1 MTEVHVANNNKA
13 HHYAIDAASLLE
25 TCISRLQETIAR
37 DKRKRHKSLVD
48 METALAT
55 TERLLLAYICQ
66 QVDLEREAASNVQLE
81 EGDNSNHDVPP
92 TLLEAIEIFQSVLN
106 VKKHRQELQS
116 RQEKRGTFFR
126 NKRKG
131 CNGTSATIPQ
141 QRPVFDH
148 SGSPIDSLLFRL
160 IVTLQLCLV
169 RINDAFMILT
179 GRRYREKDEKSLVQ
193 SSYKTR
199 VVGSACCVLGLGSLW
214 LIRSKRT
221 SNNRRTIAID
231 SHGFATLVG
240 KVALVA
246 VTTKFLVREWG
257 NVWMTTKILKST
269 ADVEEWQ
276 QQWLVVQTTGG
287 SFTSHE
293 KSQRL
298 IEYAMSQSPKSSLW
312 HSEGEIRFLL
322 LKRAM
327 DLLYASVGTA
337 VKVTKSSNH
346 TASSEGRRIGW
357 KLPIA
362 VAAAASY
369 YSFFDPSR
377 RAWEAV
383 SSSSLDLIQYAWGM
397 VSLPA
402 IKQLS
407 LQASRLLKGA
417 AIAERITIAG
427 VPCFVLSRD
436 PSPDLS
442 AALVRGKRKR
452 RSSINPSLSTIE
464 ERAESE
470 LDTSM
475 DSLHLEA
482 HETDTQPRRLY
493 PKKDI
498 ILHFTGGGFFAHT
511 LASDIPF
518 LLDWSGA
525 TNAIVICPEYSLLP
539 NNVFPVALDQV
550 TNVYCS
556 LVRGDTCEVLG
567 VEADRVI
574 VTGESAG
581 GNLAAA
587 LCVKLSLENLMG
599 DTIAT
604 MKVSPNDE
612 PLTDIVASNLTTSLS
627 NDSDTMSPWK
637 TRMPDAI
644 MLSCPALNLT
654 LDLSPSRVLGQQD
667 PVLPSGLI
675 SAISDAYAPPTL
687 GINKKDPLVS
697 PYYAPDEVLR
707 LFPPILLFASS
718 DDPLLDD
725 SVDFNRRCRSLG
737 VDSKLGAVSHM
748 PHAYWGLGTAGFPE
762 ALQVQHECQEWL
774 VQQFSR
780 EQRRESN
787 EENGSD

>member
-1 MTEVHVANNNKA
+1 
-13 HHYAIDAASLLE
+13 
-25 TCISRLQETIAR
+25 
-37 DKRKRHKSLVD
+37 
-48 METALAT
+48 
-55 TERLLLAYICQ
+55 
-66 QVDLEREAASNVQLE
+66 
-81 EGDNSNHDVPP
+81 
-92 TLLEAIEIFQSVLN
+92 
-106 VKKHRQELQS
+106 
-116 RQEKRGTFFR
+116 
-126 NKRKG
+126 
-131 CNGTSATIPQ
+131 
-141 QRPVFDH
+141 
-148 SGSPIDSLLFRL
+148 
-160 IVTLQLCLV
+160 
-169 RINDAFMILT
+169 
-179 GRRYREKDEKSLVQ
+179 
-193 SSYKTR
+193 
-199 VVGSACCVLGLGSLW
+199 
-214 LIRSKRT
+214 
-221 SNNRRTIAID
+221 
-231 SHGFATLVG
+231 
-240 KVALVA
+240 
-246 VTTKFLVREWG
+246 
-257 NVWMTTKILKST
+257 
-269 ADVEEWQ
+269 
-276 QQWLVVQTTGG
+276 
-287 SFTSHE
+287 
-293 KSQRL
+293 
-298 IEYAMSQSPKSSLW
+298 
-312 HSEGEIRFLL
+312 
-322 LKRAM
+322 M

-337 VKVTKSSNH
+337 VKVTK
-346 TASSEGRRIGW
+346 ASDNTTIPTEGRIGW
-357 KLPIA
+357 KLPMA

-377 RAWEAV
+377 RALEAV

-407 LQASRLLKGA
+407 LRASRILKGA

-436 PSPDLS
+436 PSPGMSFLLSCCRRNAKNVSDTHFIVTIIRIIELS
-442 AALVRGKRKR
+442 AALVRSKRKR
-452 RSSINPSLSTIE
+452 RTSINPSLSTIE
-464 ERAESE
+464 ERTESD

-475 DSLHLEA
+475 DSQQVLEA
-482 HETDTQPRRLY
+482 HQETDTQPRRLY

-539 NNVFPVALDQV
+539 DNVFPVALDQV
-550 TNVYCS
+550 TDVYCS
-556 LVRGDTCEVLG
+556 LVSGDASQVLG
-567 VEADRVI
+567 LEADRII

-587 LCVKLSLENLMG
+587 LCVKLSLDNIMG
-599 DTIAT
+599 DTVTTTTVAA
-604 MKVSPNDE
+604 NDG
-612 PLTDIVASNLTTSLS
+612 PLSDMEASNLTTSLS
-627 NDSDTMSPWK
+627 NDSDALSVWK
-637 TRMPDAI
+637 IRMPDAI

-774 VQQFSR
+774 VRQFNNR
-780 EQRRESN
+780 DGGESN
-787 EENGSD
+787 EENGAD

>member
-1 MTEVHVANNNKA
+1 
-13 HHYAIDAASLLE
+13 
-25 TCISRLQETIAR
+25 
-37 DKRKRHKSLVD
+37 
-48 METALAT
+48 
-55 TERLLLAYICQ
+55 
-66 QVDLEREAASNVQLE
+66 
-81 EGDNSNHDVPP
+81 
-92 TLLEAIEIFQSVLN
+92 
-106 VKKHRQELQS
+106 
-116 RQEKRGTFFR
+116 
-126 NKRKG
+126 
-131 CNGTSATIPQ
+131 
-141 QRPVFDH
+141 
-148 SGSPIDSLLFRL
+148 
-160 IVTLQLCLV
+160 
-169 RINDAFMILT
+169 
-179 GRRYREKDEKSLVQ
+179 
-193 SSYKTR
+193 
-199 VVGSACCVLGLGSLW
+199 
-214 LIRSKRT
+214 
-221 SNNRRTIAID
+221 
-231 SHGFATLVG
+231 
-240 KVALVA
+240 
-246 VTTKFLVREWG
+246 
-257 NVWMTTKILKST
+257 
-269 ADVEEWQ
+269 
-276 QQWLVVQTTGG
+276 
-287 SFTSHE
+287 
-293 KSQRL
+293 
-298 IEYAMSQSPKSSLW
+298 
-312 HSEGEIRFLL
+312 
-322 LKRAM
+322 M

-436 PSPDLS
+436 PSPGMSFLLLSYCDEMKKEYQTLTLLLPSYHIIDLS

-475 DSLHLEA
+475 DSLQLEA

-539 NNVFPVALDQV
+539 NNVFPVALEQV

-587 LCVKLSLENLMG
+587 LCVKLSLDNLMG

-774 VQQFSR
+774 VRQFSR
-780 EQRRESN
+780 ELGRASN
-787 EENGSD
+787 EENGSDETR